1 MSVLHH
7 PPEAALKGV
16 AVVVKETGGER
27 LSGEAFAAGGGS
39 NINDAAVLQG
49 NADATSSAARVDY
62 EVG

>member
-7 PPEAALKGV
+7 PPQAALEGV

-27 LSGEAFAAGGGS
+27 PSGGAFSASGGS
-39 NINDAAVLQG
+39 DINDAAVLHG
-49 NADATSSAARVDY
+49 NADATSSTARVEY